1 MQKPVLNSA
10 QQQILQAF
18 GDSESMLV
26 RDLQTASNMPRTQF
40 TPLLRQLLS
49 KKCLSIKVVSTA
61 GVAISQRMDGHQGKQ
76 VFVVPFMGGRPTQNP
91 VVAAAD
97 NDEITAL
104 RHDNQQLRQRIAELE
119 AQIARVGRQYS
130 EDELRQIVR
139 YLQA

>member
-76 VFVVPFMGGRPTQNP
+76 VFVVPFMGSRPTQNP

-119 AQIARVGRQYS
+119 AQLARVGRQYS

>member
-1 MQKPVLNSA
+1 MQKPLLNSE

-26 RDLQTASNMPRTQF
+26 RDLQSASNMPRTQF

-76 VFVVPFMGGRPTQNP
+76 VFVVPFMGGSRTQTP
-91 VVAAAD
+91 VIAAAD

-119 AQIARVGRQYS
+119 AQVERAGRQYS
-130 EDELRQIVR
+130 EDELRQLVR